1 MRVIEW
7 GGRVFASNA
16 FHFQPATPPIL
27 KPPNPYAPQLI
38 SCITFF
44 FTLYRYCTVL
54 PGHRTGRAPGHP
66 GPYTLCCIDCC
77 IALLYEYITISLV
90 NSLPAHP
97 RDDVRA
103 RLFAYLRDGPRA
115 PSPPGTPSMRD
126 GGRAA
131 RSTGSARGSRRRSA
145 GALRGQ
151 QEEHEEERPEERGIK
166 WRRAA
171 E

>member
-1 MRVIEW
+1 M
-7 GGRVFASNA
+7 
-16 FHFQPATPPIL
+16 PATRFIFSQQPPIL
-27 KPPNPYAPQLI
+27 KPPNPYAPQFKLI

-66 GPYTLCCIDCC
+66 GTVYCC
-77 IALLYEYITISLV
+77 AVSTAAYEYITSLV

>member
-1 MRVIEW
+1 M
-7 GGRVFASNA
+7 
-16 FHFQPATPPIL
+16 PATRFIFSQQPPIL
-27 KPPNPYAPQLI
+27 KPPNPYAPQFKLI

-44 FTLYRYCTVL
+44 LPFIATVPYY
-54 PGHRTGRAPGHP
+54 PGTAPGGHP
-66 GPYTLCCIDCC
+66 GTRVRRY
-77 IALLYEYITISLV
+77 AVYEYITSLV